1 MNWNRR
7 DAVRPA
13 KSLVFCWF
21 QLRYLYALAIY
32 TIRIQILGQWGF
44 FSALRRTRRTFLAVA
59 LAVTHA
65 DC

>member
-7 DAVRPA
+7 DAV
-13 KSLVFCWF
+13 STLEELGFLLVSTTVP
-21 QLRYLYALAIY
+21 LTIY